1 MPAGLTSPV
10 HLFVIIAV
18 ALIVLGPEKL
28 PHALRQVGRTMG
40 EVRRWT
46 DSISGELRGALSLD
60 DGAADAPPTP
70 PTVAAAATLTPPVLA
85 AVATNGNGATGSLAS
100 SAPMPVVAPAGA
112 TDGPGV
118 LSTQPALQEGG
129 EWH

>member
-1 MPAGLTSPV
+1 V
-10 HLFVIIAV
+10 HLFVIIVV

-40 EVRRWT
+40 DVRRWT
-46 DSISGELRGALSLD
+46 DSISGELRGALLLD

-70 PTVAAAATLTPPVLA
+70 PTVAATATPTSPVLA
-85 AVATNGNGATGSLAS
+85 AAATNGNGATGLLAS
-100 SAPMPVVAPAGA
+100 SALMAVAVPAVA

-118 LSTQPALQEGG
+118 LSTHPALQEGG

>member
-1 MPAGLTSPV
+1 M
-10 HLFVIIAV
+10 HLFVIIVV

-40 EVRRWT
+40 DVRRWT
-46 DSISGELRGALSLD
+46 DSISGELRGALLLD

-70 PTVAAAATLTPPVLA
+70 PTVAATATPTSPVLA
-85 AVATNGNGATGSLAS
+85 AAATNGNGATGLLAS
-100 SAPMPVVAPAGA
+100 SALMAVAVPAVA

-118 LSTQPALQEGG
+118 LSTHPALQEGG